1 MWPPNSLALS
11 IVLSLWKKKKSS
23 NNNNN
28 NTQNI
33 TDRWGKE
40 ESGHLSTG
48 GTSPLVKMLM
58 DPFHLTIPTFSF
70 IFFYFYLFIYFCRF
84 RHSHSPPLDSILI
97 FQNIKSREEK
107 KYLERINKSIKRC
120 K

>member
-1 MWPPNSLALS
+1 VAPK
-11 IVLSLWKKKKSS
+11 LSLSLLCCRCGRRRRAATTTTTTHK
-23 NNNNN
+23 
-28 NTQNI
+28 I

-84 RHSHSPPLDSILI
+84 RHSHSLPLDSILI
-97 FQNIKSREEK
+97 FQNIKSRKEEK